1 MLVLV
6 AWLVHV
12 EVKFVVEDV
21 VAVDVVEVVVP
32 VVGDEDVVG
41 GDDGRWMWQQ
51 ARCRP
56 WGRWRRRV
64 CLSCCRWVAGSSLLL
79 PEVE

>member
-41 GDDGRWMWQQ
+41 GDDGRWM
-51 ARCRP
+51 CSK
-56 WGRWRRRV
+56 RV
-64 CLSCCRWVAGSSLLL
+64 VVLGVGGV
-79 PEVE
+79 VECVFPVVDG